1 MNQEK
6 IDFWQSTF
14 VNTEKFMEEHHRR
27 WRRLHRQYR
36 LDFNDVVSLDSS
48 KTRKISQFYPLARQI
63 IASIVFQNPR
73 IFFRVSAPQKA
84 FQAEI
89 MQRTINNALELSDA
103 KAHVQQMVFD
113 ALFAYRGI
121 LKTVVNPQGD
131 DDLMPPYVAN
141 DTLQNGMVATLR
153 VSPFNFF
160 GDIVTPNHV
169 FGHQRY
175 CYEKML
181 VPMEFVKA
189 DERLQHK
196 ADIKPLTA
204 DDREDLMLG
213 DWESDQEGEDVER
226 KAQEESRI
234 LGEYVL
240 FREVH
245 DRIHKKQYIFAQG
258 VKKPVLEIDHPFLAG
273 ETRMAPDPLT
283 GEMVATDDFTPRGG
297 FLVMNGTPYTSL
309 TYDNTPEEFY
319 GLPVMAYAEDT
330 QAGIVESLTRRADGI
345 KRNSRT
351 ILGRKGE
358 QANNPDIGDDIDKAQ
373 DGKIIW
379 VDDVHNSFSE
389 MTQATPPADQLG
401 LESDY
406 RNYQE
411 QILNVS
417 SLTSG
422 GGPRRTATQAA
433 LEASFGQLN
442 RDWMQGKVAQVYK
455 ELAYNYARI
464 ISDVRYEPKAFLIN
478 VAESENDPVFEAVR
492 GDMMAA
498 RFTVEVEAASMKP
511 MFEEIEKE
519 DALALATWLMQFPQV
534 PRNEVLR
541 HVLQSFR
548 VPNMEKFIGDAAR
561 IDAQR
566 AAQYENLL
574 LMSGQQVRVHP
585 GEQHTT
591 HAEVHKKLPEDPK
604 FQQLAQANQ
613 MLAQQIMQAIQQHLQ
628 EHQEAFQAQAGGG
641 GGQTQPSGNIES
653 IGGDGRGTGS
663 PLSQVQQTVG
673 SVNSAVRS
681 NAQRISQPGA
691 VIDRNQN

>member
-1 MNQEK
+1 MKPDK
-6 IDFWQSTF
+6 IDFWNKTF
-14 VNTEKFMEEHHRR
+14 INTEKFMEPKHSL

-36 LDFNDVVSLDSS
+36 LEFDDVVSISEE
-48 KTRKISQFYPLARQI
+48 KIKRISQFYPLARQI

-73 IFFRVSAPQKA
+73 IFFRVSAQQKA

-89 MQRTINNALELSDA
+89 MQRTITDALELSDA
-103 KAHVQQMVFD
+103 KSHVQQMVFD

-121 LKTVVNPQGD
+121 LKTVVNPRGD
-131 DDLMPPYVAN
+131 EDLMPPYVAN
-141 DTLQNGMVATLR
+141 DTLQNGMVSTLR

-181 VPMEFVKA
+181 VPMEFVEA
-189 DERLQHK
+189 DKRLQHK
-196 ADIKPLTA
+196 DKIKPLTA
-204 DDREDLMLG
+204 NDREDLMLG
-213 DWESDQEGEDVER
+213 DWESGDSGDDAER
-226 KAQEESRI
+226 NAQEESRI

-258 VKKPVLEIDHPFLAG
+258 VREPILEIDHPFLAG
-273 ETRMAPDPLT
+273 ETRMEPDPIS
-283 GEMVATDDFTPRGG
+283 GEMMATEDFTPTGG
-297 FLVMNGTPYTSL
+297 FLVMNGTPYLSL

-330 QAGIVESLTRRADGI
+330 QAGIVESLTRRSDGI

-358 QANNPDIGDDIDKAQ
+358 QANNPDVGDDIDKAQ

-379 VDDVHNSFSE
+379 VDDVHNSFAE
-389 MTQATPPADQLG
+389 MPQATPPADQLG
-401 LESDY
+401 LESDL

-442 RDWMQGKVAQVYK
+442 RDWMQGKVADVYK

-464 ISDVRYEPKAFLIN
+464 MADVRYEPQAFLVN

-511 MFEEIEKE
+511 MFEELEKE
-519 DALALATWLMQFPQV
+519 DALGLATWLMQFPQV
-534 PRNEVLR
+534 PKNEVLR
-541 HVLQSFR
+541 HVLQTFR
-548 VPNMEKFIGDAAR
+548 VPNMDKFIGDSAK

-574 LMSGQQVRVHP
+574 LMSGQQVKIHP

-591 HAEVHKKLPEDPK
+591 HAEIHKQLPEDPK

-613 MLAQQIMQAIQQHLQ
+613 MLAQQIIQQLQQHMQ
-628 EHQEAFQAQAGGG
+628 EHQQAFEAQAGGG
-641 GGQTQPSGNIES
+641 GGQQSGGNING
-653 IGGDGRGTGS
+653 IGGGGRGTGS

-673 SVNSAVRS
+673 QVNSAVRS
-681 NAQRISQPGA
+681 NAQKISQPGA